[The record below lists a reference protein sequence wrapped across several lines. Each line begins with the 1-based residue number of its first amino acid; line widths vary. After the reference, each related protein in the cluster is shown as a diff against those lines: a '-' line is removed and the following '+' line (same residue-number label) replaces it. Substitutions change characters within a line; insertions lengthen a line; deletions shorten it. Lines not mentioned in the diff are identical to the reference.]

1 MKIAVCTP
9 AYANL
14 VGTDYVRSLLGSL
27 ADVHAASHELLW
39 LAHGNV
45 AAVPR
50 VRNRM
55 VEEALRAEAD
65 VVMFIDSDLSFDGLD
80 MVRIAELAH
89 SFRAIVGAVMPTP
102 DGDGGKKYPFR
113 PLTDGLD
120 VSAKSGLAEVEAIPT
135 AFMAISAHVLQGM
148 SRELPTVYTEGL
160 GATSLWF
167 DYGLLP
173 GGPGGTDIHAGED
186 FWFCTTARRLGYQIF
201 VDPHVELGHVKYQ
214 MLTGALAETLVP
226 DGTP

>member
-27 ADVHAASHELLW
+27 AHVKAAGHELLW
-39 LAHGNV
+39 LSHGNV

-50 VRNRM
+50 IRNRM

-65 VVMFIDSDLSFDGLD
+65 VVMFVDADLDFDGGDL
-80 MVRIAELAH
+80 VRLAELAH

-102 DGDGGKKYPFR
+102 DGDGEVKYPFR
-113 PLTDGLD
+113 PLNGGLD
-120 VSAKSGLAEVEAIPT
+120 VSAKTGLAEVSAIPT
-135 AFMAISAHVLQGM
+135 AFMAISAHVLQRM
-148 SRELPTVYTEGL
+148 TPTLPTVWMDDL
-160 GATSLWF
+160 GATGVWF
-167 DYGLLP
+167 DYGILP
-173 GGPGGTDIHAGED
+173 YGQGNVPVHVGED
-186 FWFCTTARRLGYQIF
+186 FYFCHHARKAGFQIF

-214 MLTGALAETLVP
+214 MLVGSLAETLVP
-226 DGTP
+226 DGAS